1 LLVSCLLA
9 RQFWFLLLQRVG
21 LAALSPGM
29 EDISFEAWWS
39 RSAEVVPKDL
49 RDGFNSLVVLG
60 LGVSGDIEM
69 IVFSM
74 VLNLL

>member
-1 LLVSCLLA
+1 
-9 RQFWFLLLQRVG
+9 
-21 LAALSPGM
+21 M